1 MRCPKCG
8 GDVDD
13 DAKFCQFCGE
23 KITANAEEPPRSL
36 EGGDGEKR
44 TETPSPTEREPGSEE
59 RPHIVRTVLATRPR
73 RDPDYLWGSFLAI
86 VFCSP
91 LAIVP
96 VVLAFSARSR
106 YAQADYAASQKLAR
120 TARICFWLSV
130 LIGTITQSV
139 YIHQHWDEFVRTYY
153 DALAAATGV
162 SPDGDPERKFD
173 SVDVREDGE
182 RRKTT
187 SAEPTTGENSSRLD
201 GNSANAA
208 PDDTNAS
215 SPRDDGK
222 RDESAKR
229 AETSENTS
237 PLGGNSMNAAP
248 DDSNASNLRDDAKRD
263 EPAKRG
269 ETIETESLSDFL
281 KKKS

>member
-73 RDPDYLWGSFLAI
+73 REPDYLWGSFLAI

-106 YAQADYAASQKLAR
+106 YAQADYAASQKFAR

-139 YIHQHWDEFVRTYY
+139 YIHQHWDELVRTYY
-153 DALAAATGV
+153 DALAVATGV
-162 SPDGDPERKFD
+162 SPDGDPERKFE
-173 SVDVREDGE
+173 SVDEREGGERAETTTEAAEKTTESVGTTVSVDSPAKIETPDGADSPRGAVSAGPSTTTESESLGDFLRGDKGE
-182 RRKTT
+182 RR
-187 SAEPTTGENSSRLD
+187 
-201 GNSANAA
+201 
-208 PDDTNAS
+208 
-215 SPRDDGK
+215 
-222 RDESAKR
+222 
-229 AETSENTS
+229 
-237 PLGGNSMNAAP
+237 
-248 DDSNASNLRDDAKRD
+248 
-263 EPAKRG
+263 
-269 ETIETESLSDFL
+269 
-281 KKKS
+281 